1 MAGLGEYRPIMKKL
15 YLIDGHALIFRSYYA
30 FLRRPMINSKGVDT
44 SILFGFIKTLTDL
57 IIREKP
63 THLAVAFDPPAK
75 TFRHELYP
83 EYKANRSETPELIKS
98 ALEPLIELVQSMSI
112 PVVMKPGFEAD
123 DVIGTLAKQAEKDGY
138 TVYMLTPDKD
148 YGQLVS
154 ENIFQCKPGK
164 NGGDNIL
171 LGKDDICSEYGI
183 KDPAQVIDIL
193 TIWGDAS
200 DNVPGVRGVGEVG
213 SKKLIQKY
221 GSVENIYKNLNELPE
236 KQQASFL
243 EAEAHIALSKTLVTI
258 DTNVDVAC
266 NERELTLGT
275 PHFVELKR
283 LFSHYEFGSLIRQI
297 PQLEEIFDTG
307 EKMSNIV
314 TSVEKSSKVNSPL
327 FRVASAAEVIEAAQ
341 TEGKIGIR
349 MSSRSIYISSRE
361 LVASESRE
369 RMLSLASVMENES
382 VAKCGYDLKP
392 AVSEFAA
399 AGIEIKGFLADI
411 ELMHYLLMPERSHKI
426 EILAQTYLGM
436 NIESQKEMVQA
447 DLFSSQ
453 PDNTNEAEDEKISME
468 CSVLIPLAAK
478 LEEELKR
485 ENNFPLYEN
494 LEMPLLRVL
503 ADMERTG
510 IKLDTAMLNV
520 YGKKLALELE
530 EIEKS
535 VREMA
540 EEPNLNVSSPKQ
552 LSVVLYDKLGL
563 GPEVKKGSGA
573 NKSTDEETL
582 MEIYD
587 SHPIVAAILEFRN
600 LKKLLSTYIEPLP
613 LLVSKES
620 GKIHTTY
627 NQALTA
633 TGRLSSIKPNLQNIP
648 VRTGR
653 GREIRKAF
661 IPSHPGGVI
670 LSADYSQIELRL
682 MAHMSGD
689 NDFIEAFRQ
698 GKDIHSATASKIFG
712 VPEEEL
718 TKEQRSRAKT
728 ANFGIIYGISAFGL
742 SQRLNIPRA
751 DAKKL
756 IEDYFRSYPGV
767 RLYIDSMIEKAKTD
781 GYVSTLYGRKR
792 YLPDINSKNQVVR
805 GLAERNAVNAPI
817 QGSAADIIKVAMI
830 RIAERLKEEKIKSK
844 MVLQVHDELVFDVI
858 PEEIEILPGIVRSV
872 MESVI
877 ELSVPLT
884 VECEYGGNW
893 LEAH

>member
-1 MAGLGEYRPIMKKL
+1 MKKL

-98 ALEPLIELVQSMSI
+98 ALEPLTELVQSMSI

-221 GSVENIYKNLNELPE
+221 GSVENIYKNLSELPE
-236 KQQASFL
+236 KQQLAFR

-266 NERELTLGT
+266 NDRELTLGT
-275 PHFVELKR
+275 PHFVELKK

-297 PQLEEIFDTG
+297 PQLEEIFETD

-314 TSVEKSSKVNSPL
+314 TSVEKSSKANSPL
-327 FRVASAAEVIEAAQ
+327 FRVASASEVIEAAQ

-369 RMLSLASVMENES
+369 RMQSFASVMENES

-447 DLFSSQ
+447 DLFSAQ
-453 PDNTNEAEDEKISME
+453 PDNTNEAEDEKLSAE
-468 CSVLIPLAAK
+468 CSVLIPLAVK
-478 LEEELKR
+478 LEEELKS

-510 IKLDTAMLNV
+510 IKLDTAMLGS

>member
-1 MAGLGEYRPIMKKL
+1 MKKL

-138 TVYMLTPDKD
+138 RVFMLTPDKD

-154 ENIFQCKPGK
+154 ESIIQCKPGK
-164 NGGDNIL
+164 SGGDNIL
-171 LGKDDICSEYGI
+171 LGREDICNEYGI
-183 KDPAQVIDIL
+183 KDPSQVIDIL

-221 GSVENIYKNLNELPE
+221 GSVENIYKNLSELPE
-236 KQQASFL
+236 KQQAAFR

-258 DTNVDVAC
+258 DTNVDIAC
-266 NERELTLGT
+266 SEKELTLGT
-275 PHFVELKR
+275 PHFAELKK
-283 LFSHYEFGSLIRQI
+283 LFSQYEFGSLIRQI
-297 PQLEEIFDTG
+297 PQLEEIFITE
-307 EKMSNIV
+307 EKMSQIAATEV
-314 TSVEKSSKVNSPL
+314 KAVKADSPL
-327 FRVASAAEVIEAAQ
+327 FKIASASEVIEAAGA
-341 TEGKIGIR
+341 EGKIGIR

-369 RMLSLASVMENES
+369 RMHSIASIMENES
-382 VAKCGYDLKP
+382 VAKCGYDLKS
-392 AVSEFAA
+392 ALSEFAA
-399 AGIEIKGFLADI
+399 EGIEIKGFLADI

-447 DLFSSQ
+447 DLFSAQ
-453 PDNTNEAEDEKISME
+453 PDNTNEAEDEKLSAE
-468 CSVLIPLAAK
+468 CSVLIPLAVK
-478 LEEELKR
+478 LEEELKM

-510 IKLDTAMLNV
+510 IKLDTAMLGS

-563 GPEVKKGSGA
+563 GGEIKKGSGA

-648 VRTGR
+648 IRTGR

-689 NDFIEAFRQ
+689 SDFIEAFRQ

-718 TKEQRSRAKT
+718 TKEQRGRAKT

-830 RIAERLKEEKIKSK
+830 RIADKLKEENIKSK

-858 PEEIEILPGIVRSV
+858 PEEIEKLPSIVKSV

>member
-1 MAGLGEYRPIMKKL
+1 MKKL

-30 FLRRPMINSKGVDT
+30 FLRRPMINSKGADT

-83 EYKANRSETPELIKS
+83 DYKANRSETPELIKS

-123 DVIGTLAKQAEKDGY
+123 DVIGTLAKQAERDGY

-154 ENIFQCKPGK
+154 DNIIQCKPGK
-164 NGGDNIL
+164 SGGDNIL
-171 LGKDDICSEYGI
+171 LGKEDICREYGI
-183 KDPAQVIDIL
+183 TDPSQVIDIL

-221 GSVENIYKNLNELPE
+221 GSVENIYKNLSELPE
-236 KQQASFL
+236 KQQMAFR

-266 NERELTLGT
+266 NDRELTLGT
-275 PHFVELKR
+275 PHFVELKK

-297 PQLEEIFDTG
+297 PQLEEIFVTD
-307 EKMSNIV
+307 EKMSQIAANEV
-314 TSVEKSSKVNSPL
+314 KAVKADSPL
-327 FRVASAAEVIEAAQ
+327 FRVASAAEVIDAAQ
-341 TEGKIGIR
+341 AEGKIGIR

-369 RMLSLASVMENES
+369 RIHSLAAIMENES

-392 AVSEFAA
+392 AVNEFAA

-453 PDNTNEAEDEKISME
+453 PDNTNEAEDEKLSAE
-468 CSVLIPLAAK
+468 CSVLIPLAVK
-478 LEEELKR
+478 LEEELKS

-510 IKLDTAMLNV
+510 IKLDTEMLGS

-563 GPEVKKGSGA
+563 GPEGKKGSAA

-587 SHPIVAAILEFRN
+587 SHPIIAAILEFRN

-689 NDFIEAFRQ
+689 TDFIEAFRQ

-767 RLYIDSMIEKAKTD
+767 RFYIDSMIEKAKTD
-781 GYVSTLYGRKR
+781 GFVSTLYGRKR

-830 RIAERLKEEKIKSK
+830 RIAEKLKEERIKSK

-858 PEEIEILPGIVRSV
+858 PEEIEKLPSIVKSV

-884 VECEYGGNW
+884 VECDYGGNW